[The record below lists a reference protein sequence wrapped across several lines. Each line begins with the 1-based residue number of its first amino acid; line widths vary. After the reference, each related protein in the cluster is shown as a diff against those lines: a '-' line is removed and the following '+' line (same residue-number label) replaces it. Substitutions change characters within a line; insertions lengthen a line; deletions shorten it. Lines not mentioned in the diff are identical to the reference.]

1 MTDRSQQPVAR
12 QVHYQGEV
20 QGVGFRYTARHVA
33 QRFAVTG
40 FVRNLPDGRVQLLAE
55 GAQDEV
61 ERFLEAVAS
70 AMEGNITDAA
80 VAEMSPTG
88 QFASFE
94 IRS

>member
-1 MTDRSQQPVAR
+1 MTDRSQRQVAQ
-12 QVHYQGEV
+12 QVHYEGEV

-40 FVRNLPDGRVQLLAE
+40 FVRNLPDGRVQLLVE
-55 GAQDEV
+55 GAPEDV
-61 ERFLEAVAS
+61 ERFLEEVAS
-70 AMEGNITDAA
+70 AMAGNITDAT

-88 QFASFE
+88 ECTAFE